1 MLLELRKLLHAHPKT
16 VHTAEDPI
24 RVRFVGFDDSSLKV
38 SINCYIKT
46 KSNIEFLAIQEDI
59 LLRIMKV
66 IDQAGTSFAFPS
78 TTVYLSRDGGLDKE
92 RQQAAEK
99 QLQEWALEQSMPFP
113 DFTEDYRKQITDT
126 LDYPPEGSPDADT

>member
-1 MLLELRKLLHAHPKT
+1 
-16 VHTAEDPI
+16 
-24 RVRFVGFDDSSLKV
+24 
-38 SINCYIKT
+38 
-46 KSNIEFLAIQEDI
+46 
-59 LLRIMKV
+59 MKV

-78 TTVYLSRDGGLDKE
+78 STVYLSRDGGLDKE